1 VTSTIGGAQNIVHFR
16 PVVLITSS
24 DPNGP
29 QQTSSGLNNE
39 ARYLTIVMVL
49 FNIANKVK
57 FKIKF
62 H

>member
-1 VTSTIGGAQNIVHFR
+1 MVLLSTVVFFHGTYRGAKSVVPRNTTSYLIG
-16 PVVLITSS
+16 P
-24 DPNGP
+24 
-29 QQTSSGLNNE
+29 NNE
-39 ARYLTIVMVL
+39 ARYLTIIMVL